1 VATLLA
7 ISWLLWRQAAEWL
20 LGPVACHLVCV
31 GNVSLLLPLHA
42 GAIVGSRRPRPF
54 LQVHPVGGGVAWL
67 AALRSAGLVARNITI
82 GLLDLLLG

>member
-1 VATLLA
+1 M
-7 ISWLLWRQAAEWL
+7 
-20 LGPVACHLVCV
+20 GPVACHLVCV

-67 AALRSAGLVARNITI
+67 AALRSVGLVARNITI